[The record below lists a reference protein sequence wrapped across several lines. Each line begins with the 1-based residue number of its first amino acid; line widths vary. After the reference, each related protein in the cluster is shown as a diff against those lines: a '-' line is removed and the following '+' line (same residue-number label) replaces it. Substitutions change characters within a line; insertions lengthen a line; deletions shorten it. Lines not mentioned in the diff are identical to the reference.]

1 LSIFDPQ
8 PYNKISYPRTIQD
21 IQKAVYHERLPEITQ
36 QTFIDEDRMNRMLEK
51 ISGQADLLKG
61 LSSGGAA
68 EGTAMGMSV
77 LSSEGTAR
85 SMMRA
90 CNIEN
95 SGIRDSLWL
104 TLKYG
109 AKYKNDEEWIMEP
122 SADGFPWSQVPT
134 WMIDDNYSIEV
145 TGNRSLQAAEDTV
158 RKMLT
163 IAQMVIGNPNV
174 PGQRAIIKPLL
185 EKSGYDSADIE
196 KALGPEQAQG
206 VSQVSQQGQP
216 GQPPQQGMPGLGGAS
231 TIGNDM
237 QAMAV
242 NQPQIGAQMA

>member
-1 LSIFDPQ
+1 
-8 PYNKISYPRTIQD
+8 
-21 IQKAVYHERLPEITQ
+21 
-36 QTFIDEDRMNRMLEK
+36 
-51 ISGQADLLKG
+51 
-61 LSSGGAA
+61 
-68 EGTAMGMSV
+68 
-77 LSSEGTAR
+77 
-85 SMMRA
+85 
-90 CNIEN
+90 
-95 SGIRDSLWL
+95 
-104 TLKYG
+104 
-109 AKYKNDEEWIMEP
+109 
-122 SADGFPWSQVPT
+122 
-134 WMIDDNYSIEV
+134 MINDNYSIEV

-196 KALGPEQAQG
+196 KALGPEQNQG

-216 GQPPQQGMPGLGGAS
+216 GQSPQQGMPGLGGAS